1 MKKIIILLIAISCI
15 LSMPNAMAQ
24 KSKFSLKKFFNTAA
38 INLKP
43 TPWIVGLG
51 GNVIDDDGKP
61 FQGLFDAKKSWN
73 IQPYPTRAT
82 IEKTL
87 MYGWSAE
94 FAFNYNRI
102 KTGKIINGDQRTV
115 PGNYFCFDLSGK
127 FNFNEFF
134 KEKTW
139 FDVYLIH
146 GYGYTYRDAVNYKN
160 VMTANVGFGA
170 DAWVYDDMLGINI
183 QTQAKFGLNSPFIK
197 TGANYLQHSLSIIY
211 RFNTVGKKS
220 GGGAR
225 YKFFKKRKSIGQ
237 KT

>member
-1 MKKIIILLIAISCI
+1 MKKTIILVLTI
-15 LSMPNAMAQ
+15 LSVLSATNAVAQ
-24 KSKFSLKKFFNTAA
+24 SSKFSLKKFLNVAA

-61 FQGLFDAKKSWN
+61 FQSLFDTKKSWN
-73 IQPYPTRAT
+73 IQAYPTRAT
-82 IEKTL
+82 IEKTML
-87 MYGWSAE
+87 YGWSTE

-102 KTGKIINGDQRTV
+102 KTGKNINGDIRTQT
-115 PGNYFCFDLSGK
+115 GNYLSFDLSGK

-139 FDVYLIH
+139 FDIYLIH

-160 VMTANVGFGA
+160 VITANVGFGA

-225 YKFFKKRKSIGQ
+225 YKFFKKRKPLSQ
-237 KT
+237 

>member
-1 MKKIIILLIAISCI
+1 MKKIIILTLALVSI
-15 LSMPNAMAQ
+15 LSTPNAVAQ
-24 KSKFSLKKFFNTAA
+24 SSKFSLKKFLSVAA

-61 FQGLFDAKKSWN
+61 FQNVFDAKKSWN

-102 KTGKIINGDQRTV
+102 KIGKDINGDIRTKT
-115 PGNYFCFDLSGK
+115 GNYLSFDLSGK

-160 VMTANVGFGA
+160 VISANVGFGA
-170 DAWVYDDMLGINI
+170 DAWVYNDMLGINI
-183 QTQAKFGLNSPFIK
+183 QSQAKFGLNSPFIK

-211 RFNTVGKKS
+211 KFSTVGQKS

-225 YKFFKKRKSIGQ
+225 YKFFKKRKS
-237 KT
+237 